1 VVLIVMKNNSNEE
14 LIEVTKTN
22 FRFHFEVLI
31 EVTHNFNE
39 GLIEMTQKISS
50 PFVVLIQVTKKF
62 ETRGVSHFGLAISIK
77 KYLKAK
83 EEL

>member
-1 VVLIVMKNNSNEE
+1 VVLIVMQNNFDEE

-39 GLIEMTQKISS
+39 GLIEMTKKISS
-50 PFVVLIQVTKKF
+50 PLWC
-62 ETRGVSHFGLAISIK
+62 
-77 KYLKAK
+77 
-83 EEL
+83 